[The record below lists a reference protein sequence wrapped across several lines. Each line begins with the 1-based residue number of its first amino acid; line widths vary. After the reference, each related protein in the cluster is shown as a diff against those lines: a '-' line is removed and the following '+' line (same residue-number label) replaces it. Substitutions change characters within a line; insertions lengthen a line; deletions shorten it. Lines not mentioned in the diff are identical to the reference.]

1 MTIIFNR
8 NDFFLIQFQKYQDDL
23 SSSFVST
30 NILKRYSRLSAKYN
44 NIKFISKNENLFEGI
59 TFLLY
64 KRRIRA
70 QKVINEATSFRAS

>member
-23 SSSFVST
+23 SPSFVST

-70 QKVINEATSFRAS
+70 QKVINEATSFRPS